1 MSDSTQGNGVYLP
14 AADAQVDVH
23 DWGRLEWMVSAA
35 IGNSKVLTVG
45 RCFIHPGMGNPMHY
59 HPNCDEALH
68 VVRGNIRKHVGGQ
81 FFDMEPGDTISIPKG
96 ELHRAE
102 NIGSDECELLIC
114 YDSANRQVVGEGL
127 SSS

>member
-1 MSDSTQGNGVYLP
+1 MSDDTLPQGGYLR
-14 AADAQVDVH
+14 ATDARVDVF

-35 IGNSKVLTVG
+35 IGNSEVLTLG

-68 VVRGNIRKHVGGQ
+68 VVRGSIRKHVAGE
-81 FFDMEPGDTISIPKG
+81 FFDMGPGDTISIPKG
-96 ELHRAE
+96 ALHRAE
-102 NIGSDECELLIC
+102 NIGEDECELVIC
-114 YDSANRQVVGEGL
+114 YDNARREVVGEGL